1 MARMKGHPFDAFD
14 RPALVPPSFY
24 TGRNGGVNESE
35 REDAAEDTAGSKL
48 DGKFF

>member
-24 TGRNGGVNESE
+24 TGRNSGVSENE